1 MLETLRL
8 LCWAGDAV
16 LDALGVSNY
25 FLSTF
30 GVSVAVGFAAATT
43 IMIVVAVVLDLA
55 LDLAIRRGYRARS
68 RVESLLIVGV
78 IVFWGYLVWHMSHGH
93 GLESYVRT
101 GAWLAVAGSV
111 AAIPARLVVHAI
123 ELSRIRKARAELA
136 RRLDAFCR
144 D

>member
-1 MLETLRL
+1 MMR
-8 LCWAGDAV
+8 
-16 LDALGVSNY
+16 LGVSNY

-43 IMIVVAVVLDLA
+43 IMIVVAVV

-101 GAWLAVAGSV
+101 GAWLA
-111 AAIPARLVVHAI
+111 
-123 ELSRIRKARAELA
+123 
-136 RRLDAFCR
+136 
-144 D
+144 